1 MKSNNNYSEGYAN
14 YLKNIKREKV
24 KVLLIQ
30 IALLVGILVL
40 WEILANAGIIQTFLF
55 SKPSDIYKLFI
66 KYISNGELARHV
78 GISVYETVLGLVIGT
93 VLGILVAIALW
104 WSEKLSKILVISLCI
119 MMMTTLLSGCSKKQQ
134 EQINFFNYGENI
146 DDETIKEF
154 EKKYNIKVNMET
166 FDDMEAMYQKINS
179 GAGQYDVVLVSDA
192 LMPRMI
198 EKGLVQE
205 LNKENIPNISQMDE
219 QYLNL
224 DMDPGNKYSV
234 PYMFGTVGL
243 IYNKD
248 VVKEKVD
255 SWDILWNEKYKDQI
269 FMFDTYRDTIGV
281 ALKKLGYSLNSTNK
295 DEINEAKELL
305 LEQRKLINPIYGVDN
320 GTTMIPAGET
330 NINMIWSGEGLNL
343 QDEYPNLVYI
353 VPKEGANFWIDS
365 LCITSNAKNV
375 EGAEKF
381 INFVSDKESALRIA
395 DEIGYT
401 TPNKEARLAQP
412 KEIQDNPNA
421 YMTKEIMSRCE
432 LYKDFD
438 LKTKQMYDDAW
449 TAIKIDNN

>member
-1 MKSNNNYSEGYAN
+1 MK
-14 YLKNIKREKV
+14 
-24 KVLLIQ
+24 
-30 IALLVGILVL
+30 
-40 WEILANAGIIQTFLF
+40 
-55 SKPSDIYKLFI
+55 
-66 KYISNGELARHV
+66 
-78 GISVYETVLGLVIGT
+78 
-93 VLGILVAIALW
+93 
-104 WSEKLSKILVISLCI
+104 KLSKILVISLCI

-305 LEQRKLINPIYGVDN
+305 LEQRKLTNPVYVFD
-320 GTTMIPAGET
+320 EVKD
-330 NINMIWSGEGLNL
+330 NMITGEKMLAAVWSGDAIYIMNENPDMKYVIPEEGSNKWV
-343 QDEYPNLVYI
+343 D
-353 VPKEGANFWIDS
+353 A
-365 LCITSNAKNV
+365 LCIPKDAPNKA
-375 EGAEKF
+375 GAEAF
-381 INFVSDKESALRIA
+381 INFFCFSLNDDPAFQFLQSITTVWQWQQQIPFFLKIMYVWNSFGRCVCFITPGLN
-395 DEIGYT
+395 EIFST
-401 TPNKEARLAQP
+401 M
-412 KEIQDNPNA
+412 IQ
-421 YMTKEIMSRCE
+421 I
-432 LYKDFD
+432 FH
-438 LKTKQMYDDAW
+438 
-449 TAIKIDNN
+449 

>member
-1 MKSNNNYSEGYAN
+1 MK
-14 YLKNIKREKV
+14 
-24 KVLLIQ
+24 
-30 IALLVGILVL
+30 
-40 WEILANAGIIQTFLF
+40 
-55 SKPSDIYKLFI
+55 
-66 KYISNGELARHV
+66 
-78 GISVYETVLGLVIGT
+78 
-93 VLGILVAIALW
+93 
-104 WSEKLSKILVISLCI
+104 KLSKIIALSMCVMMVCSLFI
-119 MMMTTLLSGCSKKQQ
+119 GCSKKPQ

-154 EKKYNIKVNMET
+154 EETYNIKVNMET

-205 LNKENIPNISQMDE
+205 LNKDNIPNISQMDE
-219 QYLNL
+219 QYLDL
-224 DMDPGNKYSV
+224 EIDPGNKYSV
-234 PYMFGTVGL
+234 PYMFGTIGIV
-243 IYNKD
+243 YNKD
-248 VVKEKVD
+248 VVKEEVN
-255 SWDILWNEKYKDQI
+255 SWDILWDEKYKDQI

-281 ALKKLGYSLNSTNK
+281 ALKKLGYSMNSTNEK
-295 DEINEAKELL
+295 EIEEAKNLL
-305 LEQRKLINPIYGVDN
+305 LEQRNLVNPIYGVDN

-343 QDEYPNLVYI
+343 QEEYPNLVYV
-353 VPKEGANFWIDS
+353 VPEDGANFWIDS

-401 TPNKEARLAQP
+401 TPNKEARLEQP
-412 KEIQDNPNA
+412 EDVQNNPNA
-421 YMTKEIMSRCE
+421 YMPEEIMNRCE
-432 LYKDFD
+432 IYKDFT
-438 LKTKQMYDDAW
+438 LEIKKIYDDAW
-449 TAIKIDNN
+449 TAIKVNEQ